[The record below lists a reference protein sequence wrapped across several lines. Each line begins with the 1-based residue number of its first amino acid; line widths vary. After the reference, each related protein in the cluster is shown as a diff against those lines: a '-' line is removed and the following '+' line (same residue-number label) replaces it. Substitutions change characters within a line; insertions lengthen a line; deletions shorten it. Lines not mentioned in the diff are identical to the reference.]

1 MREVRYM
8 FQHWRGADHN
18 KCTGVKMLIVIQDPR
33 FYLVHKYQGLLTF
46 IFLYFSAAVTLCT
59 IILFTLVSVSGIV
72 EKQTNWFL
80 ISLASLCYSV
90 SHLAECFP
98 EKNNG

>member
-1 MREVRYM
+1 M

-46 IFLYFSAAVTLCT
+46 IFLCFSTIPLTETNVKRIMVHSVTAA
-59 IILFTLVSVSGIV
+59 
-72 EKQTNWFL
+72 EK
-80 ISLASLCYSV
+80 
-90 SHLAECFP
+90 
-98 EKNNG
+98 